1 MASEL
6 PRYQLDTLNY
16 LKPLNSFSISTT
28 TFLTGSL
35 WKRKDEKRKQ
45 KCLRRKRL
53 FILKARITRSKW
65 IIPWSLPADS
75 RSIFLGCIVPPNI
88 HSIYLF
94 DQLKERVPV
103 LTARGDSARIYFGRS
118 SGSRQ
123 KEVFRAES
131 TTKSRNCMHRVVVAA
146 QSPRFVNGCPRF
158 YRRLLENE

>member
-1 MASEL
+1 M
-6 PRYQLDTLNY
+6 PKKKR
-16 LKPLNSFSISTT
+16 
-28 TFLTGSL
+28 TFRF
-35 WKRKDEKRKQ
+35 K
-45 KCLRRKRL
+45 
-53 FILKARITRSKW
+53 ITRSEW

-75 RSIFLGCIVPPNI
+75 RSIFLGCIVPLNV

-94 DQLKERVPV
+94 DQLKERLPV
-103 LTARGDSARIYFGRS
+103 LTARGDSARIYFGGS

-146 QSPRFVNGCPRF
+146 QGPHFVNGCPRF